1 VDQNQ
6 KARRR
11 TKTTKLLSV
20 NATGV
25 VVMGNGSRRKER
37 KAEEREQYQ
46 AEWNG
51 DQPAVEGEEERR
63 SGQWIA
69 LTVEGVPL

>member
-1 VDQNQ
+1 
-6 KARRR
+6 
-11 TKTTKLLSV
+11 
-20 NATGV
+20 
-25 VVMGNGSRRKER
+25 MGNGSRRKER